1 MQGGTHQLAG
11 IVQVKDL
18 LVACLDGAP
27 FDLRPALRPPLFLP
41 NTVTVLRALEMFK
54 SSGEPLAMVVD
65 EYGDLEGLVTLTDI
79 LEALVG
85 DIPEI
90 GDTDQRI
97 VRRDDGT
104 WLIDG
109 MVALDELKQLLDVG
123 QLPGEDPE
131 FHTLGGYLMARS
143 TACRRWPTR

>member
-1 MQGGTHQLAG
+1 M
-11 IVQVKDL
+11 
-18 LVACLDGAP
+18 
-27 FDLRPALRPPLFLP
+27 
-41 NTVTVLRALEMFK
+41 LRALEMFK
-54 SSGEPLAMVVD
+54 SSGEPMALVVD

-97 VRRDDGT
+97 VRREDGT

-109 MVALDELKQLLDVG
+109 MVSLDEVKQLLGVDG
-123 QLPGEDPE
+123 AARRGPGISYAGRLHDGAAAPRSDGRRPGDCRRVSCSRSS
-131 FHTLGGYLMARS
+131 TWTAAAS
-143 TACRRWPTR
+143 TAS

>member
-1 MQGGTHQLAG
+1 M
-11 IVQVKDL
+11 
-18 LVACLDGAP
+18 
-27 FDLRPALRPPLFLP
+27 AL
-41 NTVTVLRALEMFK
+41 
-54 SSGEPLAMVVD
+54 VVD

-97 VRRDDGT
+97 VRREDGT

-109 MVALDELKQLLDVG
+109 MVGARR
-123 QLPGEDPE
+123 GEAV
-131 FHTLGGYLMARS
+131 AR
-143 TACRRWPTR
+143 RRRSCPARTRSFTRWAAI